1 MENTAN
7 IVELEALSLK
17 PPKAN
22 DRIETID
29 ANDRN
34 EDIAEYEV
42 LSLIDDT
49 PPDPSKTGPKNKK
62 KLVAVEVLGY
72 QVGRGVRRRI
82 VNPDDVYKLAAMGC
96 SDREIARWFDVDE
109 NTLRYNFSD
118 VIDKG
123 QMDLKQVLRAAMIK
137 NAVGGNAAVQ
147 IFLAKN
153 MLGMSDTPVNS
164 EDKKPLPWT
173 DQ

>member
-1 MENTAN
+1 
-7 IVELEALSLK
+7 
-17 PPKAN
+17 
-22 DRIETID
+22 
-29 ANDRN
+29 
-34 EDIAEYEV
+34 
-42 LSLIDDT
+42 
-49 PPDPSKTGPKNKK
+49 
-62 KLVAVEVLGY
+62 
-72 QVGRGVRRRI
+72 VGRGVRQRI

-96 SDREIARWFDVDE
+96 NDREIARWFDVDE

-153 MLGMSDTPVNS
+153 MLQMSDNPMNS
-164 EDKKPLPWT
+164 DDKKPLPWT
-173 DQ
+173 DDE